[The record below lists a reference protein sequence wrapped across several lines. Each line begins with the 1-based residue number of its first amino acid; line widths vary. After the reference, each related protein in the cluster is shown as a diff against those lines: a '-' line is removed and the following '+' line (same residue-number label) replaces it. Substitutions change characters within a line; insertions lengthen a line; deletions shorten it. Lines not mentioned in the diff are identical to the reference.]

1 MVDEF
6 VSKVNVAL
14 QHQDEV
20 EKVKN
25 VAQRL
30 KSIGIFH
37 HIPSGWEKVIA
48 WLDGTS
54 HLIVATLNRATTD
67 GVRARSFMLVFSYS
81 RD

>member
-25 VAQRL
+25 VAHRL
-30 KSIGIFH
+30 ASNSVIRDL
-37 HIPSGWEKVIA
+37 PSGWEKVSKI
-48 WLDGTS
+48 D
-54 HLIVATLNRATTD
+54 N
-67 GVRARSFMLVFSYS
+67 
-81 RD
+81 